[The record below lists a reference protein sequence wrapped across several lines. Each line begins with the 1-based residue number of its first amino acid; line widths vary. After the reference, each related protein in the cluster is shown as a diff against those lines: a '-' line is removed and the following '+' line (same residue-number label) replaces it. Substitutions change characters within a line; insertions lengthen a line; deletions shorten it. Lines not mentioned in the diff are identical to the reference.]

1 MVEPESVCEVP
12 LNVTVLLVV
21 VRLPVAIVQSPVRFN
36 SLLTV
41 RVPGVLITM
50 LWKASLALT
59 DPVPAN
65 VTVLV
70 LFVNAPAPVSLHPT
84 VVML

>member
-1 MVEPESVCEVP
+1 MLFTVDTSP
-12 LNVTVLLVV
+12 LLF
-21 VRLPVAIVQSPVRFN
+21 VQSPLKSRLFD
-36 SLLTV
+36 TV
-41 RVPGVLITM
+41 NVPGVLIVM
-50 LWKASLALT
+50 LWKESLAFT